1 MKSKNCLDDQY
12 LEKVHETDFTPYFIL
27 GLARSGTSILYNMLL
42 SAESFN
48 HVSVYHILN
57 YDNLLY
63 SYINNVEEKIKQ
75 ELAEYMMKQNIKDR
89 LIDKLEVS
97 VDLAEEYEFIL
108 LKKTKQRIINKKT
121 LSTFIEMAQKIQF
134 ISNHISPLLLKNP
147 FDFANFI
154 EIKNFLPKSKF
165 IFIHRHPY
173 ELISSSLKADRL
185 LYTRKSNHYAN
196 LDYLYGSLYG
206 NIITRYMTRL
216 FYSSFSVL
224 GVIEKTI
231 FYKKSADYF
240 FKNLNKISPKD
251 YINITYEE
259 LCRAPNETINRIL
272 SNLAIKEGK
281 NVDYSSYINP
291 RNMPLEPSVV
301 KLQNYIYREMKD
313 YFSFFG
319 YLPNI

>member
-1 MKSKNCLDDQY
+1 MKLKNLDDKY
-12 LEKVHETDFTPYFIL
+12 LEKIQEIEFTPYFIL

-42 SAESFN
+42 STESFN

-63 SYINNVEEKIKQ
+63 NYINNVEEEIRQ
-75 ELAEYMMKQNIKDR
+75 ELAGYMMKQNIKDR

-134 ISNHISPLLLKNP
+134 ISNPLSPLLLKNP

-165 IFIHRHPY
+165 IFIHRRPY
-173 ELISSSLKADRL
+173 ELISSSVRATRL
-185 LYTRKSNHYAN
+185 LYTRKSNHYIN
-196 LDYLYGSLYG
+196 LDYFYGALYD
-206 NIITRYMTRL
+206 NILTRYMTRL
-216 FYSSFSVL
+216 FYSKFL
-224 GVIEKTI
+224 PFGAIENTI
-231 FYKKSADYF
+231 FYNRFANYF
-240 FKNLNKISPKD
+240 LKNLSKLSTRD
-251 YINITYEE
+251 YINITYEN
-259 LCRAPNETINRIL
+259 LCRKPNETIDKIFETL
-272 SNLAIKEGK
+272 SIKKQKE
-281 NVDYSSYINP
+281 VDCSSYINP
-291 RNMPLEPSVV
+291 RNMPLDPVV
-301 KLQNYIYREMKD
+301 LKLQDYIYREMKE

-319 YLPNI
+319 YNSII